1 MSRIPEIRAKY
12 GEGIGVEVFYRFPEL
27 YDDQRTYLEADVAV
41 GATTLSCSGQNFS
54 VGQYIVIG
62 NPGNVKTE
70 LIQIHTSTPP
80 TSTVITLQTA
90 TQFAHNRGDIVR
102 FIPYNQIVP
111 EQSTDGTNY
120 VVQTTVGI
128 RTDSYETYN
137 QFPNALETYYYRYR
151 FFNSTTG
158 LYSAYSNITVA
169 SGFAENTIFAVKD
182 KALRELGEQ
191 RSILINET
199 FLNNAIYQARRALD
213 QDVRIFRCSFRR
225 KDDIQIGQ
233 VISGTYRVAA
243 PTDLRDRNTH
253 KNILMLRVGRQNY
266 PVIYQDDQR
275 FKQNY
280 LNVGH
285 TTLASAAS
293 SGATTLTLTSSAD
306 FDSSGTIKVAGSGVG
321 VTQTTITY
329 TSNNRA
335 TGVLSG
341 VSGVPA
347 AGLASGSDVWQNAT
361 FGLPRGYTI
370 AGGYI
375 YFDLPFSDT
384 YDGQGIKM
392 DYYYTLPTVTNDSD
406 TFDEPFYDIYVPW
419 VKWKIKYLKTNG
431 RIDRKTDPDYQD
443 WEEGALRNIMQET
456 PGQRINFIP
465 DVTGFLSSSE

>member
-1 MSRIPEIRAKY
+1 
-12 GEGIGVEVFYRFPEL
+12 
-27 YDDQRTYLEADVAV
+27 
-41 GATTLSCSGQNFS
+41 
-54 VGQYIVIG
+54 
-62 NPGNVKTE
+62 
-70 LIQIHTSTPP
+70 
-80 TSTVITLQTA
+80 
-90 TQFAHNRGDIVR
+90 
-102 FIPYNQIVP
+102 
-111 EQSTDGTNY
+111 
-120 VVQTTVGI
+120 
-128 RTDSYETYN
+128 
-137 QFPNALETYYYRYR
+137 
-151 FFNSTTG
+151 
-158 LYSAYSNITVA
+158 
-169 SGFAENTIFAVKD
+169 
-182 KALRELGEQ
+182 
-191 RSILINET
+191 
-199 FLNNAIYQARRALD
+199 
-213 QDVRIFRCSFRR
+213 
-225 KDDIQIGQ
+225 
-233 VISGTYRVAA
+233 
-243 PTDLRDRNTH
+243 
-253 KNILMLRVGRQNY
+253 MLRVGRQNY